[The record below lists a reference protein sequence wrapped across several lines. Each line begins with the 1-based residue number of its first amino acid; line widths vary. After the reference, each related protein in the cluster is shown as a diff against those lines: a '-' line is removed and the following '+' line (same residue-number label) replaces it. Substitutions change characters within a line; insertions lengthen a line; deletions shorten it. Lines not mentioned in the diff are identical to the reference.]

1 MPPRHR
7 PRTESPRSRRATATL
22 RGTTRPPPRTASSF
36 SRYAPP
42 TTRASATARCTARK
56 PRAMAASSRSST
68 TAPRRTSATTVEG
81 PAAAL
86 QERLALLQHL
96 VAGLAGDLFLQ
107 PAAAQIHRFAAAA
120 LEHAARAGAIA
131 RVGRGLRLAAELAHE
146 LVLHRLRVAAV
157 QVIVLDAELDHA
169 GGIAGAARAQRR

>member
-7 PRTESPRSRRATATL
+7 PKTASPRSRRTAATL
-22 RGTTRPPPRTASSF
+22 RATTRPPPRTASSI
-36 SRYAPP
+36 SRCAPP
-42 TTRASATARCTARK
+42 TTRSSATARCTARK

-107 PAAAQIHRFAAAA
+107 PAAAQIHRFAAA

-157 QVIVLDAELDHA
+157 QVIVLDAELEHA